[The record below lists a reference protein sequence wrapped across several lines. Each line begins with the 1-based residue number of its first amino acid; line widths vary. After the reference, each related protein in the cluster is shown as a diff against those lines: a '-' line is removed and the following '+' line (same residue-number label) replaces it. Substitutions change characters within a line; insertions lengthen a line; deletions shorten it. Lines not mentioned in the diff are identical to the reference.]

1 MPEIPLPNPH
11 LADAT
16 VALRPWRQSDLAEL
30 VGACQDPEIPRWTA
44 VPAPY
49 GEREAREYLGRAEV
63 DRRSGRELGLA
74 VVDPGDSRLLGSCG
88 LARFDWQ
95 DRKVEVGYWVAA
107 PARRRSVG
115 SRSTLLLSH
124 WAISALGMERV
135 ELLANPANEASQRLA
150 ERAGFT
156 REGLLRDYR
165 RRKGEREDLIMFS
178 LLAGDLEHSPPS

>member
-1 MPEIPLPNPH
+1 MPEIPLPDPS
-11 LADAT
+11 LDDGT
-16 VALRPWRQSDLAEL
+16 VALRPWDPSDLFPL
-30 VGACQDPEIPRWTA
+30 VEAAQDPEIPRWTA

-49 GEREAREYLGRAEV
+49 SEHDAREYLARAEI

-74 VVDPGDSRLLGSCG
+74 VVSSEDGTLLGSCG

-107 PARRRSVG
+107 AARRRGVG
-115 SRSTLLLSH
+115 ARATGLLSR
-124 WAISALGMERV
+124 WALVSLGMERV
-135 ELLANPANEASQRLA
+135 ELLANPLNEASQHLA

-156 REGLLRDYR
+156 REGTLRRYR

-178 LLAGDLEHSPPS
+178 LLASDLG